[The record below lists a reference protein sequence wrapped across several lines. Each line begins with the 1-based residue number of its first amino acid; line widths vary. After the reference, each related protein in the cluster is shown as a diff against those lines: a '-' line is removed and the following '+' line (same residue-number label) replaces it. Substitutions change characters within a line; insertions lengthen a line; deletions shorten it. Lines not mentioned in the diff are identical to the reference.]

1 MSLLFSAVTARTEDD
16 EVELLVPGIPT
27 EMDDFDGWVLFESFL
42 HGIDSEQEVRVHVE
56 SYLYGEGESV
66 RATPE
71 EIAYLTIRQSRDAD
85 FLSGHCD
92 AIADSDFFFTWI
104 PEEQGMEMM

>member
-1 MSLLFSAVTARTEDD
+1 MSLLFSAVTARVEDD
-16 EVELLVPGIPT
+16 EVELLIPGIPT
-27 EMDDFDGWVLFESFL
+27 EQSDFEGWVLFENFL
-42 HGIDSEQEVRVHVE
+42 QGIDSEQEVKVHVE

-71 EIAYLTIRQSRDAD
+71 EIAYLTIRQARDEN

-92 AIADSDFFFTWI
+92 AFADSDFSFTWT
-104 PEEQGMEMM
+104 PEEQGMEMI

>member
-27 EMDDFDGWVLFESFL
+27 EMDDFDGWVLFENFL

-56 SYLYGEGESV
+56 SYNAPTTIGSYYSALVQHDLYGS
-66 RATPE
+66 
-71 EIAYLTIRQSRDAD
+71 SRD
-85 FLSGHCD
+85 
-92 AIADSDFFFTWI
+92 
-104 PEEQGMEMM
+104 